1 MGLAEPDRSEV
12 VAWGLAECGTI
23 LLLFLSVSLERLKA
37 ERVFA
42 VRTRSDKIIFQLL
55 GVWFGTCVVSAIL
68 GIARGNE
75 WGYLIGDF
83 YRFGS
88 LPIVF
93 ALIYFSV
100 KDGAG
105 VHNLLRGFVAVYGIM
120 VVLDLIRFN
129 SFIREEQ
136 ERLTTETAHQAGLM
150 AAAVIY
156 LMLFDR
162 KRWVR
167 RASVVLL
174 LLMMVLLL
182 RAQMLTPLLTSL
194 LAMALFFSFSR
205 KFAVFVGCAVAVLVL
220 VAASFYSVSVTP
232 TVPAY
237 IADKLLTAQGSQGP
251 MESLEALSGVRLGEI
266 ISIGEEF
273 ANHPASLV
281 FGTGEGTLVSP
292 DPLLDPAIATSR
304 FTLDKH
310 YVHSGLFDAVY
321 HNGTIAFGA
330 FLFLLWHLFRRGRRM
345 YAAGNP
351 FGLFGM
357 VTLMVTVVLLSYDLP
372 FESAL
377 PLLALCF
384 SGVSAMEWSPKLA
397 PNPIAARAPRLRV
410 DRNNKTIACGAGGAD
425 ACAS

>member
-1 MGLAEPDRSEV
+1 MSLAEPDRTEV

-37 ERVFA
+37 ERVFV
-42 VRTRSDKIIFQLL
+42 VRTRRDKIIFQLL
-55 GVWFGTCVVSAIL
+55 GIWFGACAVSGVL
-68 GIARGNE
+68 GITHGNE

-83 YRFGS
+83 YRFAS
-88 LPIVF
+88 LPVV
-93 ALIYFSV
+93 LVLLYFSV
-100 KDGAG
+100 KNGAG
-105 VHNLLRGFVAVYGIM
+105 AHKLLRGFVAVYGIM

-136 ERLTTETAHQAGLM
+136 ERLTTETAHQAGM
-150 AAAVIY
+150 IAAAVIY

-162 KRWVR
+162 NRRVR
-167 RASVVLL
+167 KLSVCLLVL
-174 LLMMVLLL
+174 MIVLLL
-182 RAQMLTPLLTSL
+182 RAQMLTPLITSL
-194 LAMALFFSFSR
+194 MAMALFFCFSR
-205 KFAVFVGCAVAVLVL
+205 KFAVFVGCAVAALIL

-232 TVPAY
+232 TVPSY
-237 IADKLLTAQGSQGP
+237 IADKLLIAQGSQGP

-281 FGTGEGTLVSP
+281 FGTGEGSLVSP
-292 DPLLDPAIATSR
+292 DPILDPAIMTSR
-304 FTLDKH
+304 YTFDKH

-321 HNGTIAFGA
+321 HNGIIAFGA

-345 YAAGNP
+345 YDGGNP
-351 FGLFGM
+351 FGLFVM

-377 PLLALCF
+377 PMLALCF
-384 SGVSAMEWSPKLA
+384 SGVSAMESPPKLA
-397 PNPIAARAPRLRV
+397 PAPIAARTARLRV
-410 DRNNKTIACGAGGAD
+410 DRNHKKIAYRAEDAD

>member
-1 MGLAEPDRSEV
+1 MRKCGREWAARAAPASRRNSLSRKRIGSISGFWTKRS
-12 VAWGLAECGTI
+12 
-23 LLLFLSVSLERLKA
+23 KA
-37 ERVFA
+37 KRVFA
-42 VRTRSDKIIFQLL
+42 VRTKFDKIIFQLL

-100 KDGAG
+100 NDGAG
-105 VHNLLRGFVAVYGIM
+105 VHKLLRGFVAVYGIM

-156 LMLFDR
+156 LLLFDR

-182 RAQMLTPLLTSL
+182 RAQMLTPLITSL

-205 KFAVFVGCAVAVLVL
+205 KFAVFVGLAFAGLIL
-220 VAASFYSVSVTP
+220 VAASSCSVSVTP
-232 TVPAY
+232 GVPTY
-237 IADKLLTAQGSQGP
+237 IADKLLMAQGSQGP
-251 MESLEALSGVRLGEI
+251 LESLEALSGVRLGEI
-266 ISIGEEF
+266 ISIGAEF

-292 DPLLDPAIATSR
+292 DPLLESAIATSR

-310 YVHSGLFDAVY
+310 YVHSGLFDALY

-345 YAAGNP
+345 YAA
-351 FGLFGM
+351 
-357 VTLMVTVVLLSYDLP
+357 
-372 FESAL
+372 
-377 PLLALCF
+377 
-384 SGVSAMEWSPKLA
+384 
-397 PNPIAARAPRLRV
+397 
-410 DRNNKTIACGAGGAD
+410 
-425 ACAS
+425 

>member
-23 LLLFLSVSLERLKA
+23 LLLFLGVSLERLKA
-37 ERVFA
+37 KKVFA
-42 VRTRSDKIIFQLL
+42 VRGRSDKIIFQLL
-55 GVWFGTCVVSAIL
+55 GVWFGVCVVSAIL

-88 LPIVF
+88 LPV
-93 ALIYFSV
+93 ALALLYFSV
-100 KDGAG
+100 KNGAG
-105 VHNLLRGFVAVYGIM
+105 AHKLLRGFVAVYGVM
-120 VVLDLIRFN
+120 VVLDLLRFN
-129 SFIREEQ
+129 SFIRDEQ

-150 AAAVIY
+150 ATAVIY

-174 LLMMVLLL
+174 LLLMILLL
-182 RAQMLTPLLTSL
+182 RAQMLTPLITSL

-232 TVPAY
+232 TVPTY
-237 IADKLLTAQGSQGP
+237 IADKLLMAQGSQGP
-251 MESLEALSGVRLGEI
+251 LESLEALSGVRLGEI

-281 FGTGEGTLVSP
+281 FGTGAGTLVSP
-292 DPLLDPAIATSR
+292 DPLLDPAITASR
-304 FTLDKH
+304 YTVDKH

-321 HNGTIAFGA
+321 HNGIIACGA
-330 FLFLLWHLFRRGRRM
+330 FLFLLWHLFRRGRQM
-345 YAAGNP
+345 YAPGNP
-351 FGLFGM
+351 FGLFVM

-377 PLLALCF
+377 PLLGLCF
-384 SGVSAMEWSPKLA
+384 SGVSAMESLPKLA
-397 PNPIAARAPRLRV
+397 PNPIGARSPRMRV
-410 DRNNKTIACGAGGAD
+410 DRNDKKIAYGAGGAN